1 VSGRDETKVG
11 AEGFSLKALP
21 GGLVWAGTPVDW
33 SAQGD
38 AGLAISAGEKTD
50 LFIDPAGTVRNETA
64 PAALFV
70 PPDPSFIL
78 SARVKVAFAAT
89 YDAGVLQVRC
99 ANDIWAKLCFER
111 SPQGEPMV
119 VSVVTR
125 GVSDDCNSVPV
136 KTDTVWLRIAQTER
150 TTAFH
155 YSLDGKW
162 WSFVRY
168 FSLGAHF
175 ELRAGLSSQSPT
187 GTGCRAEFSEIS
199 YRAGTLPDL
208 RSGV

>member
-1 VSGRDETKVG
+1 MLEW
-11 AEGFSLKALP
+11 AALP
-21 GGLVWAGTPVDW
+21 ADW
-33 SAQGD
+33 SIHGD

-50 LFIDPAGTVRNETA
+50 LFIDPAGTARNESA

-70 PPDPSFIL
+70 PPDESFLL

-99 ANDIWAKLCFER
+99 GNEVWGKLCFEY

-136 KTDTVWLRIAQTER
+136 QSDTVWLRIAQTRR

-155 YSLDGKW
+155 YSVDGKW
-162 WSFVRY
+162 WSFARY
-168 FSLGAHF
+168 FSLGTHDG
-175 ELRAGLSSQSPT
+175 LRAGLSSQSPT
-187 GTGCRAEFSEIS
+187 GKGCRAEFSEIS